1 MLEQY
6 QNLFQIQQDLNGQKI
21 TVTEL
26 LNHFL
31 NKIEETKE
39 LNQYIE
45 VYTEE
50 ARTAAKKLDQKIKEK
65 DPLGKLFGL
74 ILSHKDIISYKNHA
88 LTASS
93 KILTGYTALYNA
105 TVIERVL
112 AEDAIIIGRVQCD
125 EFAMGSSN
133 ENSVYGPVKNPHDHS
148 KIPGGSS
155 GASATSVASG
165 TCWAS
170 IGTDTGGSVRQPAAF
185 CGVVGLKPSYG
196 RISRHGLI
204 AYASSFDQAGFFT
217 RSVADAALLLEV
229 TAGQDEYDASMSEA
243 GSENYTKIIEQS
255 FEGKL
260 AYLDIE
266 HFRSSM
272 DDEIV
277 KNYQTTITQWKD
289 AGYDLTPV
297 TLDWLDYV
305 VPAYYVM
312 TTAEAS
318 SNLSRYDGIR
328 YGYRAK
334 DASSI
339 DQLYKRTR
347 TEGFGKEVKRRIL
360 LGTYVLS
367 AGFYDAYYQ
376 KAQQV
381 RRLVKNNLD
390 QLFKEYAGLILP
402 ISPVMPWNIGEKMND
417 PVSVYLADIFTVM
430 ANVAGIPGISIPT
443 GVAQGGLPIGTQ
455 LVTRQWDDMGLLRLA
470 QNLYSSARFNEP
482 APIE

>member
-1 MLEQY
+1 MVEEYKDIAQLQEA
-6 QNLFQIQQDLNGQKI
+6 LRIGKI
-21 TVTEL
+21 TVAQL
-26 LNHFL
+26 LDHYL
-31 NKIEETKE
+31 EQIENTKS

-45 VYTEE
+45 VYTDE
-50 ARTAAKKLDQKIKEK
+50 ARNAAVQMDHKIKSNQ
-65 DPLGKLFGL
+65 PLGKLFGM
-74 ILSHKDIISYKNHA
+74 ILSHKDIISYKDHA
-88 LTASS
+88 LSASS
-93 KILTGYTALYNA
+93 RTLEGYTALYSA

-133 ENSVYGPVKNPHDHS
+133 ENSKYGPVKNPFDPIR
-148 KIPGGSS
+148 IPGGSS

-185 CGVVGLKPSYG
+185 CGLVGLKPSYG

-217 RSVADAALLLEV
+217 RSVFDAALLLEV
-229 TAGQDEYDASMSEA
+229 TAGIDEFDASMSSQPAEA
-243 GSENYTKIIEQS
+243 YSEAATVPFK
-255 FEGKL
+255 GRL
-260 AYLDIE
+260 AYLEIE

-272 DDEIV
+272 DAAILD
-277 KNYQTTITQWKD
+277 NYQETIQRWKS
-289 AGYDLTPV
+289 AGYDLKPV
-297 TLDWLDYV
+297 KLDWLDYV
-305 VPAYYVM
+305 IPAYYVM

-328 YGYRAK
+328 YGYRDEEAK
-334 DASSI
+334 TI
-339 DQLYKRTR
+339 DQLYKRSR
-347 TEGFGKEVKRRIL
+347 THGFGTEVKRRIL

-376 KAQQV
+376 KAQKV

-390 QLFKEYAGLILP
+390 TLFGEYDGLIMP
-402 ISPVMPWNIGEKMND
+402 ISPVLPWKIGEKMDD

-430 ANVAGIPGISIPT
+430 ANVAGLPAISIPT
-443 GVAQGGLPIGTQ
+443 GKDENGLPIGTQ
-455 LVTRQWDDMGLLRLA
+455 LATRQWDEKKLLSLAHGLSLL
-470 QNLYSSARFNEP
+470 
-482 APIE
+482 

>member
-1 MLEQY
+1 MVEQ
-6 QNLFQIQQDLNGQKI
+6 FQDLTQLQQALRDGQL
-21 TVTEL
+21 TVSEL
-26 LNHFL
+26 VVYYLNQ
-31 NKIEETKE
+31 IERTSH

-45 VYTEE
+45 VYAAE
-50 ARTAAKKLDQKIKEK
+50 AKAAATALDLKIKTNQS
-65 DPLGKLFGL
+65 LGKLFGM

-88 LTASS
+88 LSASS
-93 KILTGYTALYNA
+93 HILEGYTALYNA

-133 ENSVYGPVKNPHDHS
+133 ENSKYGPVKNPFDHTR
-148 KIPGGSS
+148 IPGGSS

-185 CGVVGLKPSYG
+185 CGLVGLKPSYG

-217 RSVADAALLLEV
+217 LSVFDAALLLEV
-229 TAGQDEYDASMSEA
+229 TAGKDEYDASMSQEA
-243 GSENYTKIIEQS
+243 TEDYSQASLEVFK
-255 FEGKL
+255 GKL

-272 DDEIV
+272 DNNIV
-277 KNYQTTITQWKD
+277 DNYQQTIEKWKK
-289 AGYDLTPV
+289 AGYDLKPV

-305 VPAYYVM
+305 IPAYYVM

-328 YGYRAK
+328 YGYRAE
-334 DASSI
+334 DATTM
-339 DQLYKRTR
+339 DQLYKQSRTR
-347 TEGFGKEVKRRIL
+347 GFGTEVKRRIL

-367 AGFYDAYYQ
+367 SGFYDAYYQ

-390 QLFKEYAGLILP
+390 ILFDQYDGLVLP
-402 ISPVMPWNIGEKMND
+402 ISPVLPWKIGEKLDD

-430 ANVAGIPGISIPT
+430 ANVAGLPAISIPT
-443 GVAQGGLPIGTQ
+443 GTDENGLPIGTQ
-455 LVTRQWDDMGLLRLA
+455 LATRQWEEKKLLSLA
-470 QNLYSSARFNEP
+470 HSLSLL
-482 APIE
+482 